1 MNLALESFSSGQ
13 SRQNM
18 QNETLVVRERN
29 DNAQNQLEVAFR
41 ERQQKENQ
49 NKEIEKKLNEV
60 STNICSYCY
69 PSIKKEN
76 TNLIY
81 CI

>member
-69 PSIKKEN
+69 PSLRKKI
-76 TNLIY
+76 LI
-81 CI
+81 

>member
-18 QNETLVVRERN
+18 QNETLVVREKN
-29 DNAQNQLEVAFR
+29 DISQNQLEVAFR
-41 ERQQKENQ
+41 DRQQKENQ

-60 STNICSYCY
+60 SYY
-69 PSIKKEN
+69 WFSIANCKK
-76 TNLIY
+76 
-81 CI
+81 

>member
-29 DNAQNQLEVAFR
+29 DNAQNQLEFAFR
-41 ERQQKENQ
+41 ERQQKANQ
-49 NKEIEKKLNEV
+49 NKELENKLNEV
-60 STNICSYCY
+60 NNI
-69 PSIKKEN
+69 
-76 TNLIY
+76 
-81 CI
+81 

>member
-1 MNLALESFSSGQ
+1 MNLALEGFSSGQ

-29 DNAQNQLEVAFR
+29 DGAQNQLEIAFR

-49 NKEIEKKLNEV
+49 NKELEKKLNEV
-60 STNICSYCY
+60 RC
-69 PSIKKEN
+69 PEQKKN
-76 TNLIY
+76 
-81 CI
+81 